1 MTKENFTEQLT
12 KLPMDSYDKGAADT
26 MAAAQEAAEKA
37 VAAAVAAERE
47 ACAKKWIE
55 THGFDKHGVAEFIRS
70 RGST

>member
-1 MTKENFTEQLT
+1 MNNEGMHMTKDDIIR
-12 KLPMDSYDKGAADT
+12 M
-26 MAAAQEAAEKA
+26 AQEIGLPPVIYAHPGVKQLLSG
-37 VAAAVAAERE
+37 VVQAERE